1 MSLQPPNQ
9 PLPNRYPQKLSDFD
23 YTLPPE
29 LIAQTPLAVRDQ
41 SRLLVVQ
48 RNTQQLEHKH
58 FYDLKHYLSAGDVLV
73 INTSKVIKARLH
85 GTKPTGGKIEI
96 FLLTPLGNQHWHCLV
111 KGAVQP
117 GMIIHMHTDVQA
129 TIIQPVEEMWEVSF
143 NTLDITAYGEVPLP
157 PYIKTQSSSKEFEQ
171 RYQTVYAQEAGSVA
185 APTAGLHFTPELLQT
200 LKDKGVMIV
209 PVMLH
214 VGLGTFA
221 SVKTEDITQHQMHA
235 EYAVLP
241 QTTAEAIA
249 TAKASGKKVVAVGT
263 TSCRTLE
270 AFHGQAN
277 EGWVNIY
284 IYPGYTFNTVDAL
297 ITNFHLPKTSLLML
311 VSALAGTNLIKQ
323 AYAEAIKE
331 RYRFFSFG
339 DAMLIT

>member
-1 MSLQPPNQ
+1 
-9 PLPNRYPQKLSDFD
+9 
-23 YTLPPE
+23 
-29 LIAQTPLAVRDQ
+29 
-41 SRLLVVQ
+41 
-48 RNTQQLEHKH
+48 
-58 FYDLKHYLSAGDVLV
+58 
-73 INTSKVIKARLH
+73 
-85 GTKPTGGKIEI
+85 
-96 FLLTPLGNQHWHCLV
+96 
-111 KGAVQP
+111 
-117 GMIIHMHTDVQA
+117 MIIQIHAAVTA
-129 TIIQPVEEMWEVSF
+129 TILQPVEEMWEVTF
-143 NTLDITAYGEVPLP
+143 NTDDITAYGEVPLP
-157 PYIKTQSSSKEFEQ
+157 PYIKTQSPPKELEQ

-200 LKDKGVMIV
+200 LKAQGVIIV

-241 QTTAEAIA
+241 ASTAQAIA
-249 TAKASGKKVVAVGT
+249 TAKTTGHKVVAVGT

-270 AFHGQAN
+270 AFCGQAG
-277 EGWVNIY
+277 EGWVNIF

-311 VSALAGTNLIKQ
+311 VSALAGTDLIKQ
-323 AYAEAIKE
+323 AYTEAIKE
-331 RYRFFSFG
+331 QYRFFSFG

>member
-1 MSLQPPNQ
+1 MSLQSPNQ
-9 PLPNRYPQKLSDFD
+9 PPRYPQKLSDFD

-41 SRLLVVQ
+41 SRLLVVHP
-48 RNTQQLEHKH
+48 NTQQLEHTH
-58 FYDLKHYLSAGDVLV
+58 FFQIGDYVQSGDVLV

-96 FLLTPLGNQHWHCLV
+96 FLLTPLNTQRWQCLV
-111 KGAVQP
+111 KGSVQP
-117 GMIIHMHTDVQA
+117 GMIIQIQDEITA
-129 TIIQPVEEMWEVSF
+129 TIVQPVDEMWEVSF

-157 PYIKTQSSSKEFEQ
+157 PYIKTQQPQAELQE

-200 LKDKGVMIV
+200 LKDKGVIIV

-241 QTTAEAIA
+241 PATAAAIA
-249 TAKASGKKVVAVGT
+249 QAKTTNHKVIAVGT

-270 AFHGQAN
+270 AFHGKTG
-277 EGWVNIY
+277 EGWVNIF

-311 VSALAGTNLIKQ
+311 VSALAGTDLIKQ
-323 AYAEAIKE
+323 AYAAAIKE